1 MVPRNDNILIGL
13 AVSLIVPF
21 IAYFLLLQAQDFI
34 ASSAGR
40 PIIFEQR
47 TLALIAICLNVMPL
61 NFFRKVYRNKSLRGL
76 ATGTMILALGWF
88 FWFGRDLL

>member
-13 AVSLIVPF
+13 AVSFVVP
-21 IAYFLLLQAQDFI
+21 IAAYFLLLQAQDFI

-47 TLALIAICLNVMPL
+47 SLALIAICLNVMPL
-61 NFFRKVYRNKSLRGL
+61 NYFRKVYRNRSLRGL

-88 FWFGRDLL
+88 FWFGRALL